1 MGSLLDRIQIA
12 ENHTTQLRTLC
23 RTNFSG
29 PNFYLPLHVVNVNV
43 PTSQRVRVL
52 HHGLLHAGHIVG
64 DDFVGVV
71 LDGARRDARACRYR
85 YKHNAHILPA
95 GYRHGLQAT

>member
-1 MGSLLDRIQIA
+1 MYNVFTSAVLKYINESHILSYYSYNKCINQAD
-12 ENHTTQLRTLC
+12 
-23 RTNFSG
+23 FSR
-29 PNFYLPLHVVNVNV
+29 YSLPLHVIDVNV

-71 LDGARRDARACRYR
+71 LDGARRGARACRYR
-85 YKHNAHILPA
+85 YGINKHI
-95 GYRHGLQAT
+95 